1 MLIPSHVGI
10 EVKKAQRRGCD
21 YTTRKKTN
29 LIQEEYPTSIPHTYW
44 WNGTDAFGTFLV
56 LG

>member
-1 MLIPSHVGI
+1 MDGGEKSQKQGT
-10 EVKKAQRRGCD
+10 D

-29 LIQEEYPTSIPHTYW
+29 LIQEEYPTCTCVHLFHFTIKCVEQM
-44 WNGTDAFGTFLV
+44 AFLV